1 MKEQTITATIENT
14 AYVPPLS
21 DNGAKA
27 FYSVLLEKIKELS
40 KSEKANAA

>member
-21 DNGAKA
+21 ASGAKA
-27 FYSVLLEKIKELS
+27 FYSVFLEKIMELS
-40 KSEKANAA
+40 KSEKATAA